1 MLTFIKTTIVQ
12 PSYHIIIKKDYASA
26 IIEDLQKLDAVEV
39 LPDIAYDIPQWQI
52 DEVLKR
58 KKYYQQH
65 PEELLSWEDAQ
76 KLIKTE

>member
-1 MLTFIKTTIVQ
+1 MQ
-12 PSYHIIIKKDYASA
+12 SSYHIIIRKDYASA
-26 IIEDLQKLDAVEV
+26 IKEDLQKPDAVEV

-52 DEVLKR
+52 DEVRKR

-76 KLIKTE
+76 KLINA